1 MTLRGTTADF
11 RGVELAFFRLKN
23 DVSEAQ
29 LLALSER
36 VDNMFLANQ
45 EGLLARFL
53 LRGNAGHYADVT
65 FATTQTRAEEI
76 CQLWLSHVA
85 AKAYLTLLDECSVDM
100 SFWTRIS

>member
-1 MTLRGTTADF
+1 MNEEYSMILRGTTADF

-29 LLALSER
+29 LLAFSER

-53 LRGNAGHYADVT
+53 LRVHGQGTTHNQKP
-65 FATTQTRAEEI
+65 ATRG
-76 CQLWLSHVA
+76 L
-85 AKAYLTLLDECSVDM
+85 
-100 SFWTRIS
+100 